1 VNFDSELSRLELVV
15 KRKPDGR
22 FGDWLFDASADQAE
36 VELFGPLG
44 RATFRPD
51 EDRNFVCIAG
61 GSGIAGM
68 MSILE
73 CATRADYFR
82 DHRAAVFFG
91 VRTLADGFYLETL
104 SRYVASSHS
113 NLDVTIALS
122 DEAAAAPLHAQYSN
136 LKLTQGMVHEVAAK
150 GMADRNVIAY
160 VAGPP
165 VMVDAALR
173 SLIAGGVPIKDIRY
187 DKFS

>member
-1 VNFDSELSRLELVV
+1 MFDT
-15 KRKPDGR
+15 
-22 FGDWLFDASADQAE
+22 SAEEAE

-91 VRTLADGFYLETL
+91 VRTLADAFYLETL
-104 SRYVASSHS
+104 SRYAVASHGS
-113 NLDVTIALS
+113 LDVTLALS
-122 DEAAAAPLHAQYSN
+122 DEAVAAPLHAQYPI
-136 LKLTQGMVHEVAAK
+136 LKLAHGMVHEIAAK
-150 GMADRNVIAY
+150 GMAERDRNVIAY

-165 VMVDAALR
+165 IMVDSTLR
-173 SLIAGGVPIKDIRY
+173 SLIAGGVRIKDIRY